1 MKLYNKKAQSSGLTW
16 FFALIIIIFIL
27 ILFVVSFSGLFISKG
42 FSGVGN
48 ILGTKT
54 SVLSADSFFL
64 SGLQGQR
71 MLFYFLNSPLIFDRS
86 ILVREFLTNEN
97 SAKTISTSGF
107 DKHVNSF
114 FHGVFYRNISYD
126 LFIGFDTSKKL
137 FQFFDSYCDGKA
149 TISSSS
155 FSGKIE
161 SLSDFPQSWYGYA
174 YPSSGAASSIV
185 LATSAGS
192 NLLSNSL
199 YNGYTFILLSSGGKV
214 IVDLSYYPRGGFK
227 AGGKCL

>member
-71 MLFYFLNSPLIFDRS
+71 MLFYFLNSPTRIYSDTTFLEFIQINNINGEDKSIQQKLYEDSLILFLRINSGEKVPFYLVSNRFGAGVLNCDQFPKNIIHDDVRLNKLIFG
-86 ILVREFLTNEN
+86 E
-97 SAKTISTSGF
+97 AQYTIANMPYYFSPG
-107 DKHVNSF
+107 K
-114 FHGVFYRNISYD
+114 D
-126 LFIGFDTSKKL
+126 LFGFGLNLSRLDNKLSFGLYYKYDICEGENANDKK
-137 FQFFDSYCDGKA
+137 
-149 TISSSS
+149 
-155 FSGKIE
+155 
-161 SLSDFPQSWYGYA
+161 
-174 YPSSGAASSIV
+174 
-185 LATSAGS
+185 
-192 NLLSNSL
+192 
-199 YNGYTFILLSSGGKV
+199 
-214 IVDLSYYPRGGFK
+214 
-227 AGGKCL
+227 